1 MTHGLPTDVQH
12 AYTEG
17 HKTGNKNWSEVIS
30 KQITV
35 KNFPVIKME
44 VTPLISGLLE
54 EDTRVRD
61 EENSNYDDVG
71 AAIMSL

>member
-17 HKTGNKNWSEVIS
+17 HKTGNNLSEVIS
-30 KQITV
+30 KEITV

-44 VTPLISGLLE
+44 VNPLISGLLE
-54 EDTRVRD
+54 KDTRVRD
-61 EENSNYDDVG
+61 EENSNYDDVR
-71 AAIMSL
+71 AAIMS